1 MLGVAQAGTV
11 SVRLREYPGIQRGC
25 ELYEIRVKD
34 NGIGMSQKFVQKI
47 FSPFE
52 RERTSTV
59 SRTQGT
65 GLGMAITKNIVDMM
79 GGTIEVQ
86 TEQGKGTEFIIR
98 LPLRIQPENHRIEK
112 IAELEGLKA
121 VSYTHLNQVVQAMKE
136 HTDSQHIFHLK
147 NEGTGGY
154 GIMLKQRDYY
164 IYAYLPDTE
173 VFRNLPL
180 SVTAVVFLYLLIFGI
195 FCFWGYRADLAHR
208 KQEQEKDEK
217 YKAELLRAAK
227 KAEAANEAKT
237 EFLQRMSHD
246 IRTPIN
252 GICGMI
258 NVADHYA
265 DNMEKQTEC
274 RAKIKKTSHLLL
286 ELINEVLDMSKLE
299 SDEVVLE
306 EIPFNLNSISE
317 EILGVIEHMAA
328 EQNIRILWEEKEVTH
343 WNLIGS
349 PVHVKR
355 VLMNILSNA
364 VKYNKENGYV
374 YISCREIP
382 SKQTAMTTLEFVCR
396 DTGIGMAEAFQK
408 RIFEPFAQEHAG
420 SRTKFAGTGLGM
432 PITKK
437 LVEKMGG
444 TISFESKEGTG
455 TTFVIRIPFQI
466 DADMKD
472 RNETEEKTETSI
484 QGLHVLL
491 TEDNELNMEI
501 AEFVLQNEGAVVTKA
516 WNGQKAVDIFRK
528 NRPGEFD
535 VILMDIMMPVMN
547 GYEAAKLIRSLD
559 REDAKVIPIIAM
571 TANAFTEDRMRA
583 KEAGMDE
590 HIAKPVDGKLLVK
603 VINELAKHNQREQL

>member
-1 MLGVAQAGTV
+1 MRMNETINTMPEYE
-11 SVRLREYPGIQRGC
+11 RLRADYEKRLQEVEQNYQKQLIQ
-25 ELYEIRVKD
+25 
-34 NGIGMSQKFVQKI
+34 
-47 FSPFE
+47 
-52 RERTSTV
+52 
-59 SRTQGT
+59 
-65 GLGMAITKNIVDMM
+65 MAD
-79 GGTIEVQ
+79 
-86 TEQGKGTEFIIR
+86 
-98 LPLRIQPENHRIEK
+98 
-112 IAELEGLKA
+112 
-121 VSYTHLNQVVQAMKE
+121 
-136 HTDSQHIFHLK
+136 
-147 NEGTGGY
+147 
-154 GIMLKQRDYY
+154 
-164 IYAYLPDTE
+164 
-173 VFRNLPL
+173 
-180 SVTAVVFLYLLIFGI
+180 
-195 FCFWGYRADLAHR
+195 
-208 KQEQEKDEK
+208 
-217 YKAELLRAAK
+217 
-227 KAEAANEAKT
+227 EAKRANMAKT
-237 EFLQRMSHD
+237 DFLRRMSHD
-246 IRTPIN
+246 MRTPIN
-252 GICGMI
+252 AI
-258 NVADHYA
+258 NGYVRIAGAFPD
-265 DNMEKQTEC
+265 DQVKQQEC
-274 RAKIKKTSHLLL
+274 RNKILTASGYLL
-286 ELINEVLDMSKLE
+286 EMIKSVLDMSKLE

-328 EQNIRILWEEKEVTH
+328 EQNIRIIWEEKEVTH

-355 VLMNILSNA
+355 ILMNILSNA
-364 VKYNKENGYV
+364 VKYNKENGYI

-472 RNETEEKTETSI
+472 RTETEEKTEASI

-491 TEDNELNMEI
+491 AEDNELNMEI
-501 AEFVLQNEGAVVTKA
+501 AEFVLQNEGTVVTKA
-516 WNGQKAVDIFRK
+516 WNGQEAVDIFRK
-528 NRPGEFD
+528 SSPGEFD

-547 GYEAAKLIRSLD
+547 GYEAAKMIRSLD

-571 TANAFTEDRMRA
+571 TANAFTEDKMRA

-603 VINELAKHNQREQL
+603 VINELVKHNQREKL